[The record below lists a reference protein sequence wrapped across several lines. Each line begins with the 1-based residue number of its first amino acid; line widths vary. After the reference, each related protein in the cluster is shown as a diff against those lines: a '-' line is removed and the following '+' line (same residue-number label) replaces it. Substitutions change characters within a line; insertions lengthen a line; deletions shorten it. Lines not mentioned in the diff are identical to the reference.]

1 MARTRKTIS
10 TDLIENKE
18 EKSSN
23 VSDVFEIESKSSVIY
38 LPNHTYIEFKNGKA
52 IVNKEQYNALKKMGA
67 I

>member
-38 LPNHTYIEFKNGKA
+38 LPNHTYIEFKNGKV